1 MPPKQ
6 NPKAAAP
13 SASSNSNRAYLEC
26 TEGSSNKFYEIV
38 FNEKDSSVFT
48 RYGPIGKDGVSATK
62 NFKSKEEARK
72 FYDKTLQ
79 EKLKKGYEPAT
90 NEDEDEEEEEEEEEP
105 PKKSTKSSSSKN
117 TSSAKSGNDADDE
130 SEVTVEEDTCSE
142 TSDENDQNKDE
153 EEEEEEEEDPNHA
166 YLECVEGNSS
176 KFYELTRDG
185 TKVTTSYGR
194 IGAKGTT
201 STKDYKTEEAAE
213 KFFEKTLEE
222 KLNKGYER
230 AVKEGEEKVKKD
242 AKSAI
247 AFALMPLSIAFANLP
262 TFTPSS
268 FQLLTPW
275 NGPNNVSLPSI
286 EEERVYL
293 ENAENNF
300 AEIVLK
306 GLELSKTV
314 GKVGTCGSPI
324 SCSHLS
330 EKVARTHFNESIQSF
345 INDGYR
351 PKSKPQN
358 SSSKTGGQEDDF
370 DDVSDVTVEEDTCSE
385 TSDEDGSGSQ
395 DDEYDYGAE
404 DAYEEEEEEEDPNHA
419 YLECVEGNS
428 SKFYEL
434 TRDGTKVTTSY
445 GRIGAKGTTST
456 KDYKTE
462 EAAEK
467 FFEKTLEEKLNKGY
481 ERAVKE
487 DDDDE
492 EEEVVYPKPK
502 AKKATKKTAEK
513 ADSDDEMDVEDD
525 EPGIDYGNDPNHA
538 YLECTEGTSS
548 KFYELVISKTSV
560 STTYGR
566 IGAGGSTA
574 TKDYGTV
581 QKARDFY
588 DKTLNEKLRKGYH
601 HATKKDIPSIR
612 PPVPAPVRATK
623 AVDSPIKSAP
633 NSKVTNKNFAYLICQ
648 EGTSN
653 KFYEIIL
660 QEEANSVYTRYGRIN
675 TTGMESRKDFGSKEE
690 ARKFFDK
697 TLQEKLKKG
706 YSHSKPDE
714 NFGQDSGLVETKEDE
729 KPAAAKGKK
738 RGKAEVDPEP
748 EEEEE
753 QPKKRATKS
762 TKSAPPPAAKAPPA
776 KAAPAK
782 AAPVKKEVK
791 TEKAG
796 LFAYLEFEEGKSSK
810 FYEISTDGTTV
821 NSRYGRIG
829 TTGQTTSKSFDT
841 TVKAELFY
849 QKTLSE
855 KLLKGYQQK

>member
-1 MPPKQ
+1 
-6 NPKAAAP
+6 
-13 SASSNSNRAYLEC
+13 
-26 TEGSSNKFYEIV
+26 
-38 FNEKDSSVFT
+38 
-48 RYGPIGKDGVSATK
+48 
-62 NFKSKEEARK
+62 
-72 FYDKTLQ
+72 
-79 EKLKKGYEPAT
+79 
-90 NEDEDEEEEEEEEEP
+90 
-105 PKKSTKSSSSKN
+105 
-117 TSSAKSGNDADDE
+117 
-130 SEVTVEEDTCSE
+130 
-142 TSDENDQNKDE
+142 
-153 EEEEEEEEDPNHA
+153 
-166 YLECVEGNSS
+166 
-176 KFYELTRDG
+176 
-185 TKVTTSYGR
+185 
-194 IGAKGTT
+194 
-201 STKDYKTEEAAE
+201 
-213 KFFEKTLEE
+213 
-222 KLNKGYER
+222 
-230 AVKEGEEKVKKD
+230 
-242 AKSAI
+242 
-247 AFALMPLSIAFANLP
+247 
-262 TFTPSS
+262 
-268 FQLLTPW
+268 
-275 NGPNNVSLPSI
+275 
-286 EEERVYL
+286 VYL

-395 DDEYDYGAE
+395 DEEYDYGAE
-404 DAYEEEEEEEDPNHA
+404 DAYEEEEEEEEDPNHA

-675 TTGMESRKDFGSKEE
+675 TTGMESSKDFGSKEE